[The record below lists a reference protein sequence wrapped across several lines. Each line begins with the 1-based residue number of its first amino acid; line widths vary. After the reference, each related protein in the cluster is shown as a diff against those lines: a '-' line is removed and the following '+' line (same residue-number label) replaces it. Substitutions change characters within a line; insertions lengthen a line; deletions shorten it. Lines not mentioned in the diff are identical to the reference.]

1 MAAVFLACF
10 PILLILLLLF
20 VGRLS
25 AWKAGLAGVFAAA
38 GMALFVPYFET
49 PIGKLYTA
57 AVKGA
62 LTTSL
67 VAYVIFFGILLY
79 HLMNVSGVMQSIAS
93 YIAHSTKDPIR
104 QVLLLAV
111 GFSPLVESSSGFGI
125 AVIVLAPILI
135 SLGFDRFRAVLI
147 ALVSLSAVPWGSLA
161 MGTIIGASLG
171 NIPADKLGTGS
182 ALLSLP
188 TFFYFAL
195 LIVYL
200 AGGWSGV
207 KRRFWE
213 TLLVSGV
220 CGLSV
225 WGANRYVSVEL
236 AGVFGS
242 MAAIGAE
249 LLCIRFTAERAG
261 YEKRAAEAELSAAKE
276 TLPGGERGSG
286 IVKTFSPYLILITLL
301 LLSRLIAPVEA
312 FLQSRLV
319 LSLPAY
325 GFSLPLLYSPGFF
338 LGVTCLLTCFLFSL
352 GKGKVIK
359 SLRSTFVQATPV
371 IGSTLFYVVLSEM
384 MAAASMTDTLA
395 HAAAALFGGAFLFVS
410 PLIGGLGGFLTGSNT
425 GSNAMFIKLQ
435 TQTAIQLGISPELVA
450 YGQNTASSHS
460 MMASPSRVLL
470 GVTVGDVKEREHEML
485 KKITLITLGT
495 ICLVVLGLGAIALFS
510 E

>member
-1 MAAVFLACF
+1 MKIFLACF

-25 AWKAGLAGVFAAA
+25 AWKAGLIGVFVTVAL
-38 GMALFVPYFET
+38 ALFVPDFAT
-49 PIGKLYTA
+49 PSSSLYAA

-67 VAYVIFFGILLY
+67 VAYVILFGILLY
-79 HLMNVSGVMQSIAS
+79 HLMNESGVIQTIAS
-93 YIAHSTKDPIR
+93 FIAYSAQDPIR

-147 ALVSLSAVPWGSLA
+147 SLVSLSAVPWGSLA
-161 MGTIIGASLG
+161 MGTIIGANLG
-171 NIPADKLGTGS
+171 NVPVGKLGAGS

-188 TFFYFAL
+188 TFVYFAL

-213 TLLVSGV
+213 TLLISGV
-220 CGLSV
+220 FGLSV
-225 WGANRYVSVEL
+225 WAANRYVSVEL

-242 MAAIGAE
+242 LTAIGTE
-249 LLCIRFTAERAG
+249 LLCIRFAAG
-261 YEKRAAEAELSAAKE
+261 RTGLGKRAAEAELSVAKE
-276 TLPGGERGSG
+276 IVPEGEQRCSV
-286 IVKTFSPYLILITLL
+286 VKTFSPYLILITLL
-301 LLSRLIAPVEA
+301 LLSRLITPVEA
-312 FLQSRLV
+312 FLQSHLV

-352 GKGKVIK
+352 EKDKIIK
-359 SLRSTFVQATPV
+359 SLRSTLVQATPV
-371 IGSTLFYVVLSEM
+371 IGSTLFYVVLSELM
-384 MAAASMTDTLA
+384 SAAAMTETLA
-395 HAAAALFGGAFLFVS
+395 HAAAALFGSAFLFFS
-410 PLIGGLGGFLTGSNT
+410 PVIGGMGGFLTGSNT

-435 TQTAIQLGISPELVA
+435 TQTATQLGISPELVA
-450 YGQNTASSHS
+450 YGQNTASSHA

-470 GVTVGDVKEREHEML
+470 GASVGDVKDREQELL
-485 KKITLITLGT
+485 KKISLIVLGM
-495 ICLVVLGLGAIALFS
+495 ICLVVLGLVRIQLFS
-510 E
+510 